1 MTVVLDTSA
10 IVSAFER
17 RESPSRRAVSELF
30 EPDGEGAAVSVL
42 TVAELLRGAAGDV
55 ELAER
60 YETFIAACT
69 VHDMTEGQARTA
81 AALAAAADARE
92 IPSRERPGLV
102 DAAVA
107 ALSLALGS
115 RVLTRDAGFY
125 ALPGVQVTVLPE
137 ADS

>member
-1 MTVVLDTSA
+1 VTAVLDTSV

-30 EPDGEGAAVSVL
+30 EPGGEGAAVSVL
-42 TVAELLRGAAGDV
+42 TLAELLRGAAGDA

-60 YETFIAACT
+60 YETFIAACA
-69 VHDMTEGQARTA
+69 VHDMTEAQARTA
-81 AALAAAADARE
+81 AALAGAADARE

-102 DAAVA
+102 DATVA
-107 ALSLALGS
+107 ALSLALGA
-115 RVLTRDAGFY
+115 RVLTRDVGFY
-125 ALPGVQVTVLPE
+125 ALPGVRVTVLPE